1 MLIPLVGCFSIIL
14 VRDFPVHILSST
26 IVPVY
31 ILISSGGK
39 NSAPRDE
46 VASSL
51 TVCITDSTPRISLI
65 MKNISLKTSS
75 EEALILCG
83 NNKLFNL
90 HLRPGFSATDRCLVY
105 LHQLFSFE
113 VGIVSID
120 SLLSLYLSNSFQ
132 LSSIFCIL
140 HIFIKFSFKI

>member
-31 ILISSGGK
+31 ILIWGK
-39 NSAPRDE
+39 NSAPQDE
-46 VASSL
+46 VVSSL
-51 TVCITDSTPRISLI
+51 AVCITESTPSISLI
-65 MKNISLKTSS
+65 MKNISLETSS

-83 NNKLFNL
+83 NSKLFNL
-90 HLRPGFSATDRCLVY
+90 HLSPGSSATDRCLVY

-113 VGIVSID
+113 VGIGSID

-132 LSSIFCIL
+132 LSSIFRIL

>member
-31 ILISSGGK
+31 ILIWGK
-39 NSAPRDE
+39 NSAPQDE
-46 VASSL
+46 VVSSL
-51 TVCITDSTPRISLI
+51 AVCITESTPSISLI

-113 VGIVSID
+113 VGIGSID

-132 LSSIFCIL
+132 LSSIFRIL